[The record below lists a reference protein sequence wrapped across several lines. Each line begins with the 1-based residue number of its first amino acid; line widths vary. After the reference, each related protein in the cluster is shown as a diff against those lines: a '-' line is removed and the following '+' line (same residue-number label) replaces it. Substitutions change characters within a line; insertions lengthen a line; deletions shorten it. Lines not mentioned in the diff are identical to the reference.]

1 MRILIV
7 DLNSQI
13 ITILLMGSTLDY
25 YLSYNISFRLDF
37 LHYSNNNDDI
47 DNNYVPF
54 AVSQ

>member
-7 DLNSQI
+7 GLTNQI
-13 ITILLMGSTLDY
+13 VTILLVESTLDY
-25 YLSYNISFRLDF
+25 YLSYNISVRLDF

-47 DNNYVPF
+47 NNNNVPF